1 MSECCFDPSDA
12 KSLYP
17 IHSRLYR
24 VLSEGRLL
32 DEERQ
37 AWQTLAV
44 NSFGNKRSR
53 SLSRTRTK
61 SLTRKGRPTMRRK
74 ERDTGAD
81 ESDGQVGEHERRG
94 QSSFEFLAAQ
104 ACLGNQTVSATFIV
118 PSDETN
124 ASGGHSHS
132 NSYSTAARTT
142 TTKSSKSQLKPHSRN
157 NSAGNSGV
165 NAGRINM
172 SKLCGNI
179 GLDVDLDLD
188 HGERANLVNHAA
200 TQGAIIRTVPDLED
214 ALKRHGTKVIRLA
227 DPAHIPVDKGT
238 PVSQP
243 VSPNPLFTQN
253 QRKTPSPDLSVSNI
267 SAISHSKVG
276 IAIGTPPEEA
286 EGAPAIVPVG
296 PMAVSATYV
305 PSHPYAQGGL
315 SFSVQT
321 SSGRERPID
330 SCGPGV
336 SGSKVPPFSEILARH
351 KVPFHPYALNSANTA
366 QQQSIQP
373 SSRFGI
379 NVARDSYLAANGL
392 VGQFRSD
399 DRQPDPSRMW
409 AQLSPDVIKEILPED
424 LQYSPYD
431 SDLKGIEK
439 LEGTKISGRRR
450 EDERMKSIHD
460 TAGVAE
466 ALLSATTYERDGKVL
481 HEKHK
486 DDHIIEQMDIPETTQ
501 LNETNLFVALS
512 DLRKPS
518 HASSAHTIASSRL
531 GGAAKSTST
540 RSESLDD
547 LETSSH
553 APTSGSPS
561 PGFRVLGSPNDLD
574 SFQDLFYQPSPTDIQ
589 DSPASPDGTTNVMSW
604 DAAVRNRRT
613 GSSLTSLA
621 RQLGEEYEALV
632 SVDGNRA
639 SDMPLHSRP
648 LGARPH
654 HSGLS
659 TEGNLQFVLEEM
671 ASADSPHR
679 IPDDL
684 ETVHVFESANL
695 PEDVYSLQASSITD
709 GNGEDDDPT
718 G

>member
-1 MSECCFDPSDA
+1 
-12 KSLYP
+12 
-17 IHSRLYR
+17 
-24 VLSEGRLL
+24 
-32 DEERQ
+32 
-37 AWQTLAV
+37 
-44 NSFGNKRSR
+44 
-53 SLSRTRTK
+53 
-61 SLTRKGRPTMRRK
+61 MRRK

-94 QSSFEFLAAQ
+94 QSSFEYLAAQ
-104 ACLGNQTVSATFIV
+104 ACLGNQTASATFIV
-118 PSDETN
+118 PSPNSDNTK
-124 ASGGHSHS
+124 ASGVHSHS
-132 NSYSTAARTT
+132 NSYSTTTRTT
-142 TTKSSKSQLKPHSRN
+142 ATKSSKSQPKPHSRN
-157 NSAGNSGV
+157 NSAGNSGL
-165 NAGRINM
+165 NAGRISV
-172 SKLCGNI
+172 SKLCGNM

-188 HGERANLVNHAA
+188 HGERANLVSHAA
-200 TQGAIIRTVPDLED
+200 IQGANIRTAPDLED

-227 DPAHIPVDKGT
+227 DPAHIPVDKDT

-243 VSPNPLFTQN
+243 VSPNPLITQN
-253 QRKTPSPDLSVSNI
+253 QRKTPSPDLSVSNL
-267 SAISHSKVG
+267 SVISHSKVG

-286 EGAPAIVPVG
+286 DGTIAPAG
-296 PMAVSATYV
+296 PMAVSASYV

-330 SCGPGV
+330 SCGPPGV
-336 SGSKVPPFSEILARH
+336 SGSKVPPLSEILARH
-351 KVPFHPYALNSANTA
+351 KVPSHPYALNSGNTA
-366 QQQSIQP
+366 QEQNIQP
-373 SSRFGI
+373 SSRLGI
-379 NVARDSYLAANGL
+379 TVTRDSYLAANGL

-409 AQLSPDVIKEILPED
+409 AQLSPDVIREILPGD

-439 LEGTKISGRRR
+439 LEGNKNPGRRR
-450 EDERMKSIHD
+450 ENERMKSIHD

-481 HEKHK
+481 DEEHR
-486 DDHIIEQMDIPETTQ
+486 DDRIIEQADIPETIQ
-501 LNETNLFVALS
+501 PNETNFLLPLS
-512 DLRKPS
+512 DLRKTS

-547 LETSSH
+547 LETASH

-574 SFQDLFYQPSPTDIQ
+574 SFQDLFYQPSTTDIQ
-589 DSPASPDGTTNVMSW
+589 DSPASPDVTANIMSW

-621 RQLGEEYEALV
+621 RQFGEEYEALV
-632 SVDGNRA
+632 SVDANRV

-659 TEGNLQFVLEEM
+659 TEGGLQFVLEEM
-671 ASADSPHR
+671 ASADSPCR
-679 IPDDL
+679 TDL
-684 ETVHVFESANL
+684 ESVHIFESANL